1 VRPYDPVAGEARR
14 WGVRFGILTFCRG
27 PFERFPERWR
37 RIEEL
42 GFDSAWLNDDVLT
55 PGWGDYEPWTALGAL
70 AASTSRLRLGT
81 MVSVPL
87 YRHPSFLAA
96 QVLTLDHISGG
107 RVELG
112 FGAGGGSN
120 PFGAFSQPIWSPRE
134 LIDRLDEQAA
144 IVGSLL
150 RGEPTSFAGTY
161 YQVEDAQPP
170 VPVQSPRPPLRIAA
184 HGERGMRVVARYAD
198 GWNSLGGQPG
208 DPDVDRIPLADAVAN
223 VKALSDRLDA
233 ICAEEG
239 RDPATLHR
247 STVAF
252 RPGPDPFGS
261 VDAFDEFAGRYGEI
275 GIDELIFY
283 WPPLDLAQRGESP
296 SAADEARFE
305 RIATERVLGVRSQE
319 SGVRDE

>member
-1 VRPYDPVAGEARR
+1 
-14 WGVRFGILTFCRG
+14 VRFGILTSCRG

-150 RGEPTSFAGTY
+150 RGEPTGFAGTY
-161 YQVEDAQPP
+161 YRVEDAQPP
-170 VPVQSPRPPLRIAA
+170 RPVQSPRPPLRIAA

-208 DPDVDRIPLADAVAN
+208 DPGADRIPLADAVAN
-223 VKALSDRLDA
+223 VRALSDRLDA

-261 VDAFDEFAGRYGEI
+261 VDSFDEFAGRYGEI

-305 RIATERVLGVRSQE
+305 RIATERVRGVRSQE